1 MTITCGI
8 QPTFVAT
15 MAVTELHN
23 ACNMCIC
30 ILPDMYVCP
39 WACGP
44 WALKAIPRAHV
55 TTIMYLSVWAD
66 QSMMMWYNLNLDVSQ
81 VASFLSKLL

>member
-8 QPTFVAT
+8 QPTFVTT
-15 MAVTELHN
+15 MAVEVLLNT
-23 ACNMCIC
+23 CNMCIC
-30 ILPDMYVCP
+30 ILPDTYVCP

-44 WALKAIPRAHV
+44 WASKAIPRAYV